1 MKLAAQILS
10 GLLAAF
16 LAFNAILY
24 VFNPM
29 TAAEA
34 SGLNPTTDFG
44 VTNVRM
50 QGASMLMLA
59 IAAGIGAWKQN
70 WLFLVPSVA
79 TFLFVALIRVFGM
92 FADGVDPGT
101 IRGLVLALVLFAVAE
116 FAAIV
121 FRRSER
127 QAAGV

>member
-16 LAFNAILY
+16 LAFNAVLY

-29 TAAEA
+29 AAATA

-44 VTNVRM
+44 VTNVRI

-121 FRRSER
+121 LRRSER
-127 QAAGV
+127 QVADD

>member
-16 LAFNAILY
+16 LALNALFY

-29 TAAEA
+29 AAAGA

-44 VTNVRM
+44 ITNVRM
-50 QGASMLMLA
+50 QGASMLMLSLA
-59 IAAGIGAWKQN
+59 TGVGAWKQN
-70 WLFLVPSVA
+70 WLFLLPSVA
-79 TFLFVALIRVFGM
+79 TFVFVALIRVFGM

-101 IRGLVLALVLFAVAE
+101 IRGLVLAVVIFAIAE

-127 QAAGV
+127 RAAEA

>member
-1 MKLAAQILS
+1 MIDAIHGRFDQ
-10 GLLAAF
+10 LLFAKFA
-16 LAFNAILY
+16 
-24 VFNPM
+24 
-29 TAAEA
+29 
-34 SGLNPTTDFG
+34 
-44 VTNVRM
+44 
-50 QGASMLMLA
+50 LMLA

-116 FAAIV
+116 FAAIA